1 MIKILKNTF
10 DNFEELNFGNKLFLI
25 GVFFLPSALPIS
37 GLFLLISLIISFK
50 KNQLIFLKDKW
61 NLPLLASIGIIL
73 FSTLNISFINKPSIL
88 SGYSIGEIWINLI
101 NWIPIFICYWGFQ
114 FYLKTNKQRIYFT
127 NFLVSGLFPVV
138 ISIIL
143 QKYFSFYGPYKT
155 FYGLIVWFQKPIIDS
170 NGPASGLFSNPN
182 YAATWL
188 VLVLPFAL
196 FLLNLNRNY
205 SLKKYFLTLFNL
217 FIFYLIF
224 LTASRN
230 GILGIIIS
238 IICIYGLKNF
248 LISFS
253 LLISLLPLKKF
264 IELSTSQELFFIN
277 EIVPSS
283 LISKLSDPSFY
294 SNLPRLDIWE
304 SAITRIQE
312 RPFLGWGASTF
323 PFLHLKNN
331 SAFNFP
337 NIIVDAQH
345 SHNLALELAHNFGI
359 PLSIIIIS
367 TVMLIILRAWKCIF
381 FHNIKDE
388 ENIINKAFF
397 ASSFIFFVSHI
408 NDITLYDGKINI
420 FISILFAGL
429 KTILD
434 EKENKKSLIY

>member
-1 MIKILKNTF
+1 MIKILKNIF

-50 KNQLIFLKDKW
+50 KTQLIFLKDKW

-138 ISIIL
+138 ISIIF

-155 FYGLIVWFQKPIIDS
+155 FYGLIVWFQKPIDP

-205 SLKKYFLTLFNL
+205 YLKKYFLTLFNL
-217 FIFYLIF
+217 LIIYVIF

-277 EIVPSS
+277 EILPSS

-312 RPFLGWGASTF
+312 RPFWGWGASTF

-429 KTILD
+429 KTIID